1 MRVAA
6 MKQTFTT
13 NLQAKGPSG
22 AWTYMPIPFDVEAAF
37 GTKARVAVAGT
48 INGFAFRNSLM
59 PEGDGTH
66 SMMVNKDLQAG
77 AKARAGDTVAVTMEK
92 DEKERSIATPD
103 DFAKALAKNK
113 KAASTFAVLTHAQKK
128 EFIDW
133 ISSAKQQATRDAR
146 ITKATKMLAEGC
158 KRVR

>member
-1 MRVAA
+1 
-6 MKQTFTT
+6 MKQMFTT
-13 NLQAKGPSG
+13 KLQAKGPSG
-22 AWTYMPIPFDVEAAF
+22 AWTYMPIPFDVQAVF

-92 DEKERSIATPD
+92 DEKERSVPTPD
-103 DFAKALAKNK
+103 DFAKALAKSK
-113 KAASTFAVLTHAQKK
+113 KAASLFAALTHSQKK
-128 EFIDW
+128 DYIDW
-133 ISSAKQQATRDAR
+133 ITGAKQQETRAGR
-146 ITKATKMLAEGC
+146 ITKAVKMLAEGQ

>member
-1 MRVAA
+1 

-13 NLQAKGPSG
+13 KLQAKGPSG
-22 AWTYMPIPFDVEAAF
+22 AWTYMPIPFDVQAVF

-92 DEKERSIATPD
+92 DEKERSVATPG

-113 KAASTFAVLTHAQKK
+113 KSASLFAALTHSQKK
-128 EFIDW
+128 DYVDW
-133 ISSAKQQATRDAR
+133 ITGAKQQETRAGR
-146 ITKATKMLAEGC
+146 ITKAVKMLAEGQ